1 MNDGNPTPIPGL
13 TYPED
18 PDYGVWT
25 RAVER
30 VVDALDLDWWPS
42 EALVLDCVQEL
53 GLTDPDL
60 DDQMEQLEDE
70 LITLL
75 GDY

>member
-1 MNDGNPTPIPGL
+1 MSTKGTSIPGL
-13 TYPED
+13 TYLED

-30 VVDALDLDWWPS
+30 VVDALDLDWWPA
-42 EALVLDCVQEL
+42 EALVLDRVQEL

-70 LITLL
+70 LIALL

>member
-1 MNDGNPTPIPGL
+1 MSNENPTQIPGL
-13 TYPED
+13 TYTED

-42 EALVLDCVQEL
+42 EGLVLDCVQEL
-53 GLTDPDL
+53 GLTNPDT

-70 LITLL
+70 LIALL
-75 GDY
+75 GE